1 MSFIRAVRFKLFA
14 LFAVG
19 LSACSD
25 VNPTVTIL
33 RSIDGFEFQN
43 SAIVTSSLSSVP
55 LKATCSSLITG
66 VEISFDGGATWLTA
80 PSYDPS
86 AKQGCEGGSFSMT
99 ISNARA
105 PMDAMTLTSG
115 QVLTLKF
122 RAQPKV
128 GNFIYREVTIKYSP
142 STPIKQEVL
151 VGSEVQA
158 GGGFILRGRARSQQQ
173 HTALG
178 GSFVMKGR
186 VVQ

>member
-1 MSFIRAVRFKLFA
+1 MQILRSVRFKLFMLLA
-14 LFAVG
+14 LG

-33 RSIDGFEFQN
+33 RSIDGFEFEN
-43 SAIVTSSLSSVP
+43 SAIVTSSLNSVP

-66 VEISFDGGATWLTA
+66 VELSFDGGTTWLTA
-80 PSYDPS
+80 NSYDPS
-86 AKQGCEGGSFSMT
+86 AKQGCEGGSFNVT
-99 ISNARA
+99 ISNSKA
-105 PMDAMTLTSG
+105 PVNAMTLTSG
-115 QVLTLKF
+115 QILTVKF

-128 GNFIYREVTIKYSP
+128 GNFIYRDVTVKYSP

-151 VGSEVQA
+151 VGSQVQS
-158 GGGFILRGRARSQQQ
+158 GGGLVLRGRARSQQQ

-186 VVQ
+186 IVQ